1 MLYFFLSASD
11 NSLYSS
17 KIDSQGINSENNSE
31 ALSYTFVVF
40 FFVSSFLDFSLS
52 NLLKSSQKLARKNCF
67 DYKERLSNFLISQ
80 KYLYKL

>member
-31 ALSYTFVVF
+31 ALSYTF
-40 FFVSSFLDFSLS
+40 SFLFRLFEILAYQIYL
-52 NLLKSSQKLARKNCF
+52 NHHKSWPENNVLIIKK
-67 DYKERLSNFLISQ
+67 DYQIF
-80 KYLYKL
+80 

>member
-40 FFVSSFLDFSLS
+40 FFFRLFEILAYQIYL
-52 NLLKSSQKLARKNCF
+52 NHHKSWPENNVLIIKK
-67 DYKERLSNFLISQ
+67 DYQIF
-80 KYLYKL
+80 